1 MKVYEIVDLF
11 SRRKGENAQQVIDL
25 SFALKTAEK
34 ELTEKQ
40 KRIDSLE
47 AQLISLTEDIKFTE
61 AKSLELEETNQLLK
75 VDYVFRLEYCTG
87 NTLSAYCTGSF
98 MDISDGLL
106 CEQCCKSESVR
117 KGFRNNFPDPNQ

>member
-25 SFALKTAEK
+25 SFALKTTEK

-87 NTLSAYCTGSF
+87 NTLSA
-98 MDISDGLL
+98 
-106 CEQCCKSESVR
+106 
-117 KGFRNNFPDPNQ
+117 